1 MTSALAKPKPMREN
15 MPLTAAWIDQL
26 REAFGTE
33 SINNSIRLGMQGF
46 PDWFHATEGAHEV
59 GTPFKPVEKSITLG
73 ECALRGP
80 LAETQTTRKGKK

>member
-1 MTSALAKPKPMREN
+1 MNQPVAKPLRET

-59 GTPFKPVEKSITLG
+59 GTQFKPVTKSITLDR
-73 ECALRGP
+73 CVIRTT
-80 LAETQTTRKGKK
+80 AEREEIAKRRTK

>member
-1 MTSALAKPKPMREN
+1 MTEKTKPMRQA

-46 PDWFHATEGAHEV
+46 PDWFHATEGEHEV
-59 GTPFKPVEKSITLG
+59 GTPFKPVTNSISLADMVIRTKA
-73 ECALRGP
+73 EREQESKRGI
-80 LAETQTTRKGKK
+80 K

>member
-1 MTSALAKPKPMREN
+1 MNKQPTKPLRET

-33 SINNSIRLGMQGF
+33 SINNSIHLGMQGF
-46 PDWFHATEGAHEV
+46 PDWFHATEGSHEV

-73 ECALRGP
+73 ECVIRSK
-80 LAETQTTRKGKK
+80 AELQAKPQGKGVA

>member
-1 MTSALAKPKPMREN
+1 MTEKTKPMRQA

-46 PDWFHATEGAHEV
+46 PDWFHATEGEHEV
-59 GTPFKPVEKSITLG
+59 GTPFKPVTNSIS
-73 ECALRGP
+73 
-80 LAETQTTRKGKK
+80 LADMVIRTKAEREQESKRRIK

>member
-1 MTSALAKPKPMREN
+1 MNKPLPMRQA

-46 PDWFHATEGAHEV
+46 PDWFHATEGEHEV
-59 GTPFKPVEKSITLG
+59 GTPFRPVEKSIS
-73 ECALRGP
+73 
-80 LAETQTTRKGKK
+80 LADCVIGGGYQQRQTTTKGKT